1 MISQPCRILIVTLV
15 ATLSLTTSSNTQ
27 ALTVAEVAKDLACPC
42 QCPLILQ
49 DCNMSCGITWKN
61 EIGELIN
68 KGMSKQQI
76 MDYFISAYGES
87 ARLTTRQ
94 KLDGK
99 IYQYTR
105 SFDMMDW
112 AILWSGIAA
121 WMLILF
127 LGIYLAVRRALPSSK
142 ILISGDRS

>member
-1 MISQPCRILIVTLV
+1 MINQLCRTLIITIIVTLCL
-15 ATLSLTTSSNTQ
+15 AASSNTL

-61 EIGELIN
+61 EIGELII
-68 KGMSKQQI
+68 KGMNKQQI

-105 SFDMMDW
+105 SFDTIDW
-112 AILWSGIAA
+112 AILWSGITA

-142 ILISGDRS
+142 ILVSGDIS